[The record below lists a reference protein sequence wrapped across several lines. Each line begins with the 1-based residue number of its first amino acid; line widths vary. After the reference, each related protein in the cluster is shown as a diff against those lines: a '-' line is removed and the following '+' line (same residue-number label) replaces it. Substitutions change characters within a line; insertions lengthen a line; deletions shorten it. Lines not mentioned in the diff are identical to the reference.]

1 MRWTGALLAVARKE
15 LVDGIRDRRSLGTL
29 VFSALMTPLL
39 LGVML
44 TTTAGSARGA
54 DVDRHTGISQAAQV
68 LAQRRLVNLELVV
81 ERREAVDDCRVFLF
95 HE

>member
-29 VFSALMTPLL
+29 VFSALMTPVL

-44 TTTAGSARGA
+44 
-54 DVDRHTGISQAAQV
+54 DRITRAA
-68 LAQRRLVNLELVV
+68 A
-81 ERREAVDDCRVFLF
+81 ERRAT
-95 HE
+95 